1 MPLSKSELH
10 LRGLELE
17 VPITSEQVVM
27 TELLTKSLVLDDNFD
42 TFSFMFE
49 LLEIAERRGIS
60 LQEAYELLNI
70 NSVRLTDKYNGSNCG
85 GLAMLLRKRLAES
98 GIFSTLI
105 PCFGSYMPTP
115 EADEY
120 AGVRTIALYLTSKDG
135 RFALIP
141 GLTIPQVIKL
151 ENGNQFE
158 AYGTNYTIQ
167 NVFPN
172 RFSLIALKK
181 NGEII
186 ERVFSVTE
194 LLNPDESSQKN
205 LLRCR
210 PKYQISRQHEDG
222 TKDQISYDFFKGSFK
237 VVLDSVN
244 INETMSLQDFTEF
257 ISENGS
263 MLEELFQNHHLV
275 AGFARFIQQ
284 RDNIITNLLIES
296 ITDKLLEP

>member
-1 MPLSKSELH
+1 MPFSKNEPQ
-10 LRGLELE
+10 LRELELE
-17 VPITSEQVVM
+17 VPITNEQVLM
-27 TELLTKSLVLDDNFD
+27 AELLTKSLVLDDNFD

-49 LLEIAERRGIS
+49 LLEIAEMQGVS

-85 GLAMLLRKRLAES
+85 GLAMVLRKRLAEL
-98 GIFSTLI
+98 GIYSTLI

-120 AGVRTIALYLTSKDG
+120 AGVRTTALYLTSKDG

-141 GLTIPQVIKL
+141 GLTIPQIIKL

-158 AYGTNYTIQ
+158 AYGTSYIIQ

-172 RFSLIALKK
+172 RFSLIAVKR

-210 PKYQISRQHEDG
+210 PKYQISRQQDDG
-222 TKDQISYDFFKGSFK
+222 TKNQISYDFFKGNFK
-237 VVLDSVN
+237 VVLDSVSMN
-244 INETMSLQDFTEF
+244 QTMNLQDFIKFLT
-257 ISENGS
+257 ENGS
-263 MLEELFQNHHLV
+263 MLEELFQNNHLV
-275 AGFARFIQQ
+275 AGFTRFIQQ
-284 RDNIITNLLIES
+284 RDNIVSNLLIES
-296 ITDKLLEP
+296 IKDKLLEP